1 MLISNQKPNIYEF
14 SIIEKIYIEIL
25 PHQISLYALVYI
37 LVALFYQKH
46 WIQASEYLLIF
57 SEAPCTL
64 NENKSL
70 IAHIRMISLSFWWYA
85 MHKPLVLISMIIQLC
100 IWNNWYEKVS
110 TALFFENFIIIKPI
124 LVYFMLKWIIIRSDC
139 KWRGSFVW
147 SVLLD
152 RNKKT

>member
-25 PHQISLYALVYI
+25 PHQISPYALVYI

-46 WIQASEYLLIF
+46 WIQTSEYLLIF
-57 SEAPCTL
+57 FEAPCTL

-85 MHKPLVLISMIIQLC
+85 MHKLLVLISMIIQLC

-110 TALFFENFIIIKPI
+110 TANPSWYISCQNISLWGLILNEEDHLFE
-124 LVYFMLKWIIIRSDC
+124 VYY
-139 KWRGSFVW
+139 
-147 SVLLD
+147 
-152 RNKKT
+152 

>member
-25 PHQISLYALVYI
+25 PHQISPYALVYI

-46 WIQASEYLLIF
+46 WIQTSEYLLIF
-57 SEAPCTL
+57 FEAPCTL

-70 IAHIRMISLSFWWYA
+70 IAHIRMISFSFWWYA
-85 MHKPLVLISMIIQLC
+85 MHKLLVLISMIIQLC
-100 IWNNWYEKVS
+100 IWNNCYEKVS
-110 TALFFENFIIIKPI
+110 TTLLIVRKID
-124 LVYFMLKWIIIRSDC
+124 S

>member
-85 MHKPLVLISMIIQLC
+85 MHKLLVLISMIIQLC
-100 IWNNWYEKVS
+100 IWNNWIKKFQRRYSNLISRQNKSLWGLILNEEDH
-110 TALFFENFIIIKPI
+110 LFE
-124 LVYFMLKWIIIRSDC
+124 VCY
-139 KWRGSFVW
+139 
-147 SVLLD
+147 
-152 RNKKT
+152 

>member
-85 MHKPLVLISMIIQLC
+85 MHKLLVLISMIIQLC

-110 TALFFENFIIIKPI
+110 TAIFKFRDSHYYKINLGIFYAEINRYEDWF
-124 LVYFMLKWIIIRSDC
+124 
-139 KWRGSFVW
+139 
-147 SVLLD
+147 
-152 RNKKT
+152 